1 MSVHLIWA
9 LPLYVLFISRFIL
22 TMLLLITPAPCS
34 PPYGRMKSSPLNT
47 KISSSVIPAEAP
59 QLTRISFIA
68 TSDFTWRHSRELP
81 ESLDL
86 SEEVVRDLL
95 GVVVPRIQ
103 GVVDAFSDVSRKCVV
118 VVAPVVEISQ
128 CVVFI
133 PAWIR

>member
-1 MSVHLIWA
+1 M
-9 LPLYVLFISRFIL
+9 
-22 TMLLLITPAPCS
+22 
-34 PPYGRMKSSPLNT
+34 
-47 KISSSVIPAEAP
+47 
-59 QLTRISFIA
+59 
-68 TSDFTWRHSRELP
+68 
-81 ESLDL
+81 DL
-86 SEEVVRDLL
+86 SEEVVRDLI